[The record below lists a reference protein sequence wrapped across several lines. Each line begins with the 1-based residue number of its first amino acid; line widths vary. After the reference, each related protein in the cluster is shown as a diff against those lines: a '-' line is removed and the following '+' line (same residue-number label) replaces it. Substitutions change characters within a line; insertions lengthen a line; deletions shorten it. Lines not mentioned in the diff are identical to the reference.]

1 MPERNR
7 DGRYLSIGAPATFVD
22 HLRPDGVVRPLG
34 IPAPP

>member
-7 DGRYLSIGAPATFVD
+7 VGRYLSIGVPATFVD
-22 HLRPDGVVRPLG
+22 HLRPERGHSPLG